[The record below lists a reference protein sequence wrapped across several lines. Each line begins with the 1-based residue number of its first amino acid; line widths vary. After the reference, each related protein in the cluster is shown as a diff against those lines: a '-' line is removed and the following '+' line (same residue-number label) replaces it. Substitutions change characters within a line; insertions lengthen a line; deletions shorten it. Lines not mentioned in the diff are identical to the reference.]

1 MYYELDLTASQT
13 KVLKPLTKEQKE
25 EKLSA
30 TMQIEETIMT
40 ELPIGNILAAVQF
53 VIFVYMTVFGL

>member
-40 ELPIGNILAAVQF
+40 ELPIGNILAA
-53 VIFVYMTVFGL
+53 I